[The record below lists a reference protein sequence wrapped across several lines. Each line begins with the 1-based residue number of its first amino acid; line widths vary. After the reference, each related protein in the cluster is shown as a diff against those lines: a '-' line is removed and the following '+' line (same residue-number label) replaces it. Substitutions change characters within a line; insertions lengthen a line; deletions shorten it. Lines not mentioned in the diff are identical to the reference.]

1 MPGTGHPVLPIA
13 NTSSKQRGFNSVT
26 TRLQHH
32 LVAAGLLSVTLL
44 AGCAASP
51 AAAQQ
56 DELRVVTTTGILA
69 DLARKVAGDRA
80 EVISLVPEGGDPH
93 SYEPSLRNVRD
104 IVYADVAFSN
114 YLMLEEQN
122 LIKALDTNLPA
133 GVPNVSLAEEAVKYA
148 AEIIPLVEDVSLDT
162 IWLGLRV
169 KGDGTDLG
177 ATRSSDVLLSATNA
191 EGPGELIAYLTGSF
205 GDVDIYFDSSDG
217 FDPAGG
223 YVDDSVTLPP
233 DAHTHLSW
241 AFTEPGIYTLD
252 LQAKLQLSQQ
262 EKPLQVA
269 TGQAVFAVGVDPYS
283 VPGREGAVV
292 LNAGHSDLTVDLDA
306 QAFEVLL
313 DHEHGSGG
321 EAHREFYPLDDV
333 VVEVPNLALHEIPGD
348 PAYRFLGRPGT
359 RIFQLPQA
367 VLGKHVHGEID
378 PHLWQNVRNAMSYVE
393 IMRDTLIEVDPAGAV
408 EYSANAVAYLAELE
422 ALDAEVGRIIAE
434 VPQSRRTLVT
444 THDAF
449 GYLARAYDLRIAGF
463 VTPNP
468 AVEPSLAERK
478 RLTETIR
485 NLHVPA
491 VFLEPNLAA
500 RSSTL
505 VEVAKEQGIAVCPIY
520 GDAFDQRVTTYV
532 DMMRFN
538 ATSLRNCLSTRAR

>member
-1 MPGTGHPVLPIA
+1 M
-13 NTSSKQRGFNSVT
+13 
-26 TRLQHH
+26 
-32 LVAAGLLSVTLL
+32 
-44 AGCAASP
+44 
-51 AAAQQ
+51 
-56 DELRVVTTTGILA
+56 VTTTGILA
-69 DLARKVAGDRA
+69 DLARHVAGDRA
-80 EVISLVPEGGDPH
+80 DVVSLVPEGGDPH

-122 LIKALDTNLPA
+122 LIKALDTNLRP
-133 GVPNVSLAEEAVKYA
+133 GVPNISLAEEAVKYA

-169 KGDGTDLG
+169 EGDGADLG
-177 ATRSSDVLLSATNA
+177 ATRSSDVLLSATKVD
-191 EGPGELIAYLTGSF
+191 GPGSLIAYLTGSF

-223 YVDDSVTLPP
+223 YRDDSVVLPP

-241 AFTEPGIYTLD
+241 AFTAPGIYTLD

-262 EKPLQVA
+262 DKPIEIAIDRV
-269 TGQAVFAVGVDPYS
+269 VFAVGVDPYS
-283 VPGREGAVV
+283 VPGKDGATV
-292 LNAGHSDLTVDLDA
+292 LKAGHSDLTVDLDSKS
-306 QAFEVLL
+306 FEVLL
-313 DHEHGSGG
+313 DHEHESG
-321 EAHREFYPLDDV
+321 ASHREFLPLDEV

-348 PAYRFLGRPGT
+348 PTYRFLGHPGDAVY
-359 RIFQLPQA
+359 QLPQA

-393 IMRDTLIEVDPAGAV
+393 IMRDTLIEIDPAGAR
-408 EYSANAVAYLAELE
+408 EYSANAVTYLAELE
-422 ALDAEVGRIIAE
+422 ALDTEVRRTIAQ
-434 VPQSRRTLVT
+434 VPQGRRTLVT

-449 GYLARAYDLRIAGF
+449 GYLARAYGVRIAGF

-520 GDAFDQRVTTYV
+520 GDAFDQQVTTYV
-532 DMMRFN
+532 DLMRFN
-538 ATSLRNCLSTRAR
+538 ATSIRTCLGR

>member
-1 MPGTGHPVLPIA
+1 MRRPARRSLAAIA
-13 NTSSKQRGFNSVT
+13 F
-26 TRLQHH
+26 
-32 LVAAGLLSVTLL
+32 AASLFT
-44 AGCAASP
+44 GCAATP
-51 AAAQQ
+51 AAVDG

-69 DLARKVAGDRA
+69 DLARNVAGERA
-80 EVISLVPEGGDPH
+80 QVVSLVPEGGDPH
-93 SYEPSLRNVRD
+93 SYEPTLRNVRD

-122 LIKALDTNLPA
+122 LIKALDTNLPPD
-133 GVPNVSLAEEAVKYA
+133 VPNISLAEEAVKYA

-169 KGDGTDLG
+169 KGDGAAFG
-177 ATRSSDVLLSATNA
+177 ASRSSDILLSATDA
-191 EGPGELIAYLTGSF
+191 EGPGSLIAYLTGSF

-217 FDPAGG
+217 FDPAAG
-223 YVDDSVTLPP
+223 YRDDSVTLPP

-241 AFTEPGIYTLD
+241 AFTEPGIYTLG

-262 EKPLQVA
+262 DKPIEVA
-269 TGQAVFAVGVDPYS
+269 TGQVVFAVGVDPYS
-283 VPGREGAVV
+283 VPGRAGATV
-292 LNAGHSDLTVDLDA
+292 LRAGHSDLTVDLDA

-313 DHEHGSGG
+313 DHEHGSG
-321 EAHREFYPLDDV
+321 ETHREFLPLDDV
-333 VVEVPNLALHEIPGD
+333 VVEVPNLALHEIPPD
-348 PAYRFLGRPGT
+348 PAYRFLGRPGDP
-359 RIFQLPQA
+359 IYQLPQA

-393 IMRDTLIEVDPAGAV
+393 IMRDTLIEVDPEGAR
-408 EYSANAVAYLAELE
+408 YYAANTVSYLAELE
-422 ALDAEVGRIIAE
+422 ALDAEVRETIAE
-434 VPQSRRTLVT
+434 VRQGRRTLVT

-449 GYLARAYDLRIAGF
+449 GYLAAAYDVRIAGF

-520 GDAFDQRVTTYV
+520 GDAFDQRVTSYL

-538 ATSLRNCLSTRAR
+538 ATSIRDCLGGRTP